1 MKTQKGAKKCYPDT
15 EGWETMRFLFPK
27 RVAEVEKALRHLDP
41 TAPRP
46 SRPRGDDD
54 AIPSLFTYRSCLHKP
69 PDVEVDQFENFCAT
83 VFVVEFLLRVRAFG
97 IICCGSE
104 KHRLDPCSSYDGDRA
119 VCVQKE
125 VKITV
130 KHDSSSEKKKSED
143 HDEEEEDR
151 HEDHDDV
158 DSCLWQSGP
167 ESGRCWS
174 PKFWRSPL
182 SLAVLKAVLA
192 NLLNKNAA
200 DIDDADV
207 TKFFSRDK
215 DGRLMLDLPGRG
227 RNGTDLMVPVAPPEL
242 SNNNARGTGNKKYW
256 GNKKY
261 SRCEEV
267 PVN

>member
-1 MKTQKGAKKCYPDT
+1 M
-15 EGWETMRFLFPK
+15 
-27 RVAEVEKALRHLDP
+27 
-41 TAPRP
+41 
-46 SRPRGDDD
+46 
-54 AIPSLFTYRSCLHKP
+54 
-69 PDVEVDQFENFCAT
+69 
-83 VFVVEFLLRVRAFG
+83 
-97 IICCGSE
+97 
-104 KHRLDPCSSYDGDRA
+104 
-119 VCVQKE
+119 
-125 VKITV
+125 
-130 KHDSSSEKKKSED
+130 KSED
-143 HDEEEEDR
+143 HEDEEEEDR

-167 ESGRCWS
+167 QAGCWS

-242 SNNNARGTGNKKYW
+242 SKDNALGTGNK
-256 GNKKY
+256 NVVRLRQKY